1 MSSDSLF
8 PSSIASEAGYRA
20 EEKREETL
28 NTSIKQVLKKYFGYS
43 EFKPGQEAII
53 NNTLQGSESLGIIPT
68 GGGKSLCYQ
77 IPALLLPG
85 VSVVVSPLIALM
97 KDQVD
102 ALNNLGVPATY
113 ISSALTP
120 QEINRRLR
128 QASQGEYKL
137 IYVAPERL
145 TSEYF
150 SRLAQTITISSIA
163 IDEAHCVSQ
172 WGHDFRPSYAAIAP
186 WIESMPYRPV
196 ISAFTATASDRVRED
211 IIRLLSL
218 QNPSIHLIGF
228 DRPNLHYTVIKGSD
242 RKKFLE
248 QYLKTHSDQSGIIY
262 AATRKEVDS
271 IYSHIQS
278 WGIAV
283 GRYHAGLSNEERN
296 GSQEAFLYDEIR
308 VMVASNAFGLGIDKS
323 NIRYVIHHNMPRNL
337 ESYYQEAGR
346 AGRDGEKGDCILLY
360 SPADIQT
367 QKFLIE
373 QTTSSEQ
380 RKEEEYRKMQTMID
394 YCHTTHCL
402 RQSILEYFGEKDL
415 PENCGNCT
423 NCTQDYEQ
431 VDMTIEAQKI
441 FSCIVRMKQQY
452 GIKLVASVL
461 KGSQNK
467 RIRELRLDQL
477 STYGIMREMTL
488 AAISDL
494 INILAAEDYIY
505 TTTGQYPVVKL
516 KQKAVP
522 VLKSQAQVILRM
534 PSRSQATQED
544 SQLFQALCALRQQI
558 ARKEQVPPY
567 VIFHDLTLREMSAHL
582 PTDDYSML
590 AISGVGE
597 IKMQKYGQLFMEL
610 IQTFASKNQPSGPV
624 PDSDIQNRNMPDS
637 DLPDRP
643 DSNIPEPEKE
653 PKQPSHMISW
663 DLYQAGNTI
672 PEIAKQRKIKVLT
685 VQDHILRC
693 AREGLELN
701 WPEII
706 SEEEEACILKAI
718 QKVGTEK
725 LKPIKEALPEQISYF
740 AIKAAICRIELAN
753 PTTPGDTVSDRV

>member
-1 MSSDSLF
+1 MNSR
-8 PSSIASEAGYRA
+8 IQ
-20 EEKREETL
+20 
-28 NTSIKQVLKKYFGYS
+28 QVLKKYFGYS

-53 NNTLQGSESLGIIPT
+53 NNTLQGRESLGIIPT

-85 VSVVVSPLIALM
+85 ISIVVSPLIALM

-120 QEINRRLR
+120 QEINRRLQR
-128 QASQGEYKL
+128 ASQGDYKL
-137 IYVAPERL
+137 IYIAPERL

-150 SRLAQTITISSIA
+150 SGLAGKIRISSIA

-186 WIESMPYRPV
+186 WIEAMPYRPV

-228 DRPNLHYTVIKGSD
+228 DRPNLYFTVIKGTD
-242 RKKFLE
+242 KKKFLE
-248 QYLKTHSDQSGIIY
+248 TYLKVHAEQAGIIY

-271 IYSHIQS
+271 IYTYLKS
-278 WGIAV
+278 WGIPV
-283 GRYHAGLSNEERN
+283 GRYHAGLSTEERN
-296 GSQEAFLYDEIR
+296 QSQEAFLYDDIK

-373 QTTSSEQ
+373 QTTSSEK
-380 RKEEEYRKMQTMID
+380 RKEEEYRKMQTMTD
-394 YCHTTHCL
+394 YCHTTRCL
-402 RQSILEYFGEKDL
+402 RHSILEYFGEKDL
-415 PENCGNCT
+415 PENCGSCANCT
-423 NCTQDYEQ
+423 GDYESR
-431 VDMTIEAQKI
+431 DMTVEAQKI
-441 FSCIVRMKQQY
+441 FSCIKRMNQQY

-461 KGSQNK
+461 KGSQSK
-467 RIRELRLDQL
+467 RIRELGLDQL
-477 STYGIMREMTL
+477 STYGIMNDMTA

-494 INILAAEDYIY
+494 INILAAEDYLY
-505 TTTGQYPVVKL
+505 TTGGQYPVVRL
-516 KQKAVP
+516 KEKAIP
-522 VLKSQAQVILRM
+522 VLRSQDQVILRM
-534 PSRSQATQED
+534 PSRTEIAQED
-544 SQLFQALCALRQQI
+544 SQLFKSLCALRLEI

-567 VIFHDLTLREMSAHL
+567 VIFHDRTLREMSARL
-582 PTDDYSML
+582 PVDDNSML

-597 IKMQKYGQLFMEL
+597 IKMQKYGQLFMDIIRSCFLEDRSSSNMES
-610 IQTFASKNQPSGPV
+610 AEKAVPVKKSQPTRQP
-624 PDSDIQNRNMPDS
+624 Q
-637 DLPDRP
+637 
-643 DSNIPEPEKE
+643 E

-663 DLYQAGNTI
+663 QLYQAGSTI
-672 PEIAKQRKIKVLT
+672 PEIAKKRKITILT

-693 AREGLELN
+693 ARDGFDIN
-701 WPEII
+701 WREIV
-706 SEEEEACILKAI
+706 SEEEEACILETI
-718 QKVGTEK
+718 QKVGIEK
-725 LKPIKEALPEQISYF
+725 LKPIKEVLPEEISYY
-740 AIKAAICRIELAN
+740 AIKAVICRLELAQAAI
-753 PTTPGDTVSDRV
+753 PGEAGDELEAYSSI